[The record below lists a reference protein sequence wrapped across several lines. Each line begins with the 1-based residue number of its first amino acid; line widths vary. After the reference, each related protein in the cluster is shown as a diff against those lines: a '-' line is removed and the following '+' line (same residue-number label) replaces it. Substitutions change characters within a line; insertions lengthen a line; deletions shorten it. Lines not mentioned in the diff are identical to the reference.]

1 MEMQRANDH
10 ATMNA
15 VVDALMIVQADV
27 SQQGMASG
35 ALTQSG
41 FELRQQ
47 LSAARSEIASCIT
60 GANDAA
66 QNAAMAQM
74 AISVEAKFAQM
85 DALTAEL
92 TAAIQTLGLRENI
105 VEHVVEQ
112 VAAGGADAFMQM
124 DAEISR
130 AGKVR

>member
-27 SQQGMASG
+27 GQLGMAFG

-47 LSAARSEIASCIT
+47 LSAARSEIASCIA

-66 QNAAMAQM
+66 QNAAMGH
-74 AISVEAKFAQM
+74 EG
-85 DALTAEL
+85 EL
-92 TAAIQTLGLRENI
+92 L
-105 VEHVVEQ
+105 
-112 VAAGGADAFMQM
+112 
-124 DAEISR
+124 
-130 AGKVR
+130 